1 MINQQK
7 SRKNE
12 EILGLNRRNQE
23 YIRQYN
29 PPSAKALADDKILT
43 KKILTKHGIKTPE
56 VYKIIRSKQQLSHL
70 DWDSLPKG
78 FVIKPNKGTG
88 GSGILIFYGKK
99 KGVDE
104 WIRPNGKT
112 MSKKDLILHVENIL
126 EGRFS
131 MGDKSDSAI
140 IEERIQNDPLLKK
153 YSYKG
158 VPDIRLIVFNK
169 VPVMAMLRLPT
180 KRSDGKANLHAG
192 AICTGI
198 DVGTGITT
206 FSMMGNYSSPISDT
220 YELVDTTLD
229 LKENLPLSGIQIP
242 NWNEILEIA
251 VKCQEASNLGYVG
264 VDIALDADKG
274 AVVFELNARPGLGIQ
289 VANQAGL
296 RSRLERVKGIE
307 VKDIKHGIRLA
318 KELFGGEIEDSIEAI
333 SGRQVVSITERI
345 KIYHRDWSP
354 EKEKKKKDKLY
365 EIETAFMDTGF
376 ITSRIDKSLAHRLGF
391 GESNSFFSNMDIPE
405 AFETFTDAQEYIDNN
420 EDKFSQ
426 EENILRLAKVME
438 DDKVRIRPV
447 YLVTIRIAKEIKSIE
462 MIVTTREE
470 ITYPVVLGREDLK
483 GYLIDTTKTF

>member
-1 MINQQK
+1 
-7 SRKNE
+7 
-12 EILGLNRRNQE
+12 
-23 YIRQYN
+23 
-29 PPSAKALADDKILT
+29 
-43 KKILTKHGIKTPE
+43 
-56 VYKIIRSKQQLSHL
+56 
-70 DWDSLPKG
+70 
-78 FVIKPNKGTG
+78 
-88 GSGILIFYGKK
+88 
-99 KGVDE
+99 
-104 WIRPNGKT
+104 
-112 MSKKDLILHVENIL
+112 
-126 EGRFS
+126 
-131 MGDKSDSAI
+131 
-140 IEERIQNDPLLKK
+140 
-153 YSYKG
+153 
-158 VPDIRLIVFNK
+158 
-169 VPVMAMLRLPT
+169 
-180 KRSDGKANLHAG
+180 
-192 AICTGI
+192 
-198 DVGTGITT
+198 
-206 FSMMGNYSSPISDT
+206 MGNYSSPISDT